1 MRRFIFFFVV
11 FSLFAPV
18 GQAGIILGNLPA
30 SNDNTGTDF
39 MTIQYKAM
47 GFLMGATA
55 VSLESITYRYEM
67 LDILNFGIGFMHI
80 YSDAAGLPGAS
91 LAQNHLA
98 YPLGPG
104 TFENTVGF
112 GIGPG
117 GNWCG
122 NCGFPTL
129 PFTLEA
135 NTAYWLVLSAQPVST
150 QGPLPFRW
158 LASSPGI
165 TPAGPLATHTGGY
178 TSTDGINWN
187 NSTIFNSYQLNG
199 TVPEPGTV
207 WLGGLA
213 LAGLAVR
220 FRRRTQR

>member
-30 SNDNTGTDF
+30 SNDNAGTDF
-39 MTIQYKAM
+39 LTIQYKAM
-47 GFLMGATA
+47 GFQMGAA
-55 VSLESITYRYEM
+55 AANLESVTFRYEM
-67 LDILNFGIGFMHI
+67 LEINRANFIGGSMYI
-80 YSDAAGLPGAS
+80 YSDLAGLPGSS
-91 LAQNHLA
+91 LAFIPTAFILA
-98 YPLGPG
+98 DG
-104 TFENTVGF
+104 TFEVTF
-112 GIGPG
+112 SPI
-117 GNWCG
+117 
-122 NCGFPTL
+122 L
-129 PFTLEA
+129 PFTLAA
-135 NTAYWLVLSAQPVST
+135 NTAYWLVLNGQPVST

-187 NSTIFNSYQLNG
+187 NSTILNSYQLNG

-213 LAGLAVR
+213 LASLAGR
-220 FRRRTQR
+220 FRRRAQR